1 MDIKVILDDEF
12 GFTHV
17 DTRHI
22 AKDIELKTFALYNK
36 KVYSPLPSFDI
47 LTLDKV
53 MIRQETEVIAI
64 DWVLT
69 KTQHSKRYILVCLL
83 RPRNLSLTSVLSLM
97 DYTSQGGVSS
107 DVKTPQDPISRA
119 MTESLRGQ
127 ETDFKVLVQEQVVS
141 DQEVFTHFCIQVEHI
156 DKRRSFTIDG
166 KKWVNS
172 LKKTIADLGLIPT
185 VVEVVD
191 IPISQVTSGYREW
204 HEFMLFLK
212 MSRRQGSKHGIIEST
227 RNARNA
233 ITVKAKKGVD
243 KDEQVEHTMKKDIPS
258 DSYSES
264 KGEQTRQLEAIS
276 QGCDLSSSS
285 IDRDISPSYNGEQ
298 QQHHHHQ
305 QQQPHRNPGW
315 RGWVQGIAFGLIFGT
330 LPMWHLMSEF

>member
-36 KVYSPLPSFDI
+36 KIYSPLPSFD
-47 LTLDKV
+47 LLALDKV

-69 KTQHSKRYILVCLL
+69 KTEHSKRYILVCLL

-97 DYTSQGGVSS
+97 DYTSPGSGCS

-119 MTESLRGQ
+119 VTESLRGQ

-156 DKRRSFTIDG
+156 DDRRSFAIDG
-166 KKWVNS
+166 KKWVTS
-172 LKKTIADLGLIPT
+172 LKKIISDLGLIPN
-185 VVEVVD
+185 VAEVVD
-191 IPISQVTSGYREW
+191 IPISQVTSGYRQW

-212 MSRRQGSKHGIIEST
+212 MSRRQGSTHGIIEST
-227 RNARNA
+227 RNARNVIA
-233 ITVKAKKGVD
+233 LKGKDGVD
-243 KDEQVEHTMKKDIPS
+243 KEEQVEHTMKNDIPCDS
-258 DSYSES
+258 DSKS
-264 KGEQTRQLEAIS
+264 KGEPKRDLETIS
-276 QGCDLSSSS
+276 QGSDISSSS
-285 IDRDISPSYNGEQ
+285 IPRDISSSNNGKQQ
-298 QQHHHHQ
+298 QQHH
-305 QQQPHRNPGW
+305 QQQPHRNPRW
-315 RGWVQGIAFGLIFGT
+315 RGWVQGIAFGLVFGT
-330 LPMWHLMSEF
+330 LPMWHLISEF